1 LGITIRRKFKVVAML
16 GLALLVIAAI
26 WGKRYL
32 DDVADR
38 TAPGEFRKFYRISL
52 DVTHDKTER
61 MALSYILA
69 CRIAGTTQKIPENSG
84 GYTRVPSVFG
94 WATKGG
100 QGIMMHSPDV
110 CGYDLKKLV
119 PDDFLP
125 LMYHAEKAG
134 DMSFFTAYM
143 TEDAFEQ
150 KASRMTFHKA
160 TVSEVT
166 RGDYEAWLKS
176 SPPNIVPQVEGPP
189 WFEIFNDDYFGR
201 SDPRYQDDLH
211 ADARRLGPIEC
222 RYLQRFPLTEEAKKL
237 VRSLRATLGIS
248 QRLWVLGYDG
258 SMRDETGDLH
268 RLKYLVSPSGG
279 TRKDGQNRTGRYD
292 EKISGI
298 MRRNGSGRLR
308 HTDGGFLPGEPFKG
322 FWAPYYTTDLYPDP
336 IPKEPIQTIE
346 HRIQTRDGVDQG
358 FGYCTRIW
366 DPPLDKFGNPR
377 EFEFAPDAKL
387 KVYWDGEL
395 IAQLPARGIQDRN
408 GAGVIIEDENYFY
421 ASWSNS
427 FEVEYARMR

>member
-1 LGITIRRKFKVVAML
+1 MRRKLLVVAML
-16 GLALLVIAAI
+16 GLAMLVAAAF

-32 DDVADR
+32 DDMADR

-61 MALSYILA
+61 LALSYILA

-160 TVSEVT
+160 IVSEVT
-166 RGDYEAWLKS
+166 RADYEAWLKS
-176 SPPNIVPQVEGPP
+176 SPPNIVPQVDGP
-189 WFEIFNDDYFGR
+189 WWWEVFNDDHYR
-201 SDPRYQDDLH
+201 PSHRLYNSDLH
-211 ADARRLGPIEC
+211 SDARRLGPIHC
-222 RYLQRFPLTEEAKKL
+222 NYLKRYPIPNEAKHL
-237 VRSLRATLGIS
+237 VRDLRSSLGIHQS
-248 QRLWVLGYDG
+248 LWVLGHDGWLEDENAELSRMKNLLRLGTKDSENTTGVYD
-258 SMRDETGDLH
+258 R
-268 RLKYLVSPSGG
+268 
-279 TRKDGQNRTGRYD
+279 
-292 EKISGI
+292 KISGI
-298 MRRNGSGRLR
+298 MRRNGGGRLR
-308 HTDGGFLPGEPFKG
+308 HAEYSPPGEPFKG
-322 FWAPYYTTDLYPDP
+322 IMIPYYRTDLYPEP
-336 IPKEPIQTIE
+336 IPKEPIKQIE
-346 HRIQTRDGVDQG
+346 QRVETTEGRNQG
-358 FGYCTRIW
+358 FAYCVRFFS
-366 DPPLDKFGNPR
+366 PPLDKFGNTRDFIFDPN
-377 EFEFAPDAKL
+377 AKL
-387 KVYWDGEL
+387 KVFWDGKL
-395 IAQLPARGIQDRN
+395 IAQLSARGSKDRLA
-408 GAGVIIEDENYFY
+408 AGYIVEGDEYFY
-421 ASWSNS
+421 ANGSDG